1 MQSFRSGRL
10 VRGFVATFACICWG
24 CCGGALAQVLDLG
37 FAVPADFEIEYL
49 AAKRDMS
56 DGLWSESLRHV
67 ANALEKLERPIVRK
81 QLGVNHSFLK
91 FHFLELRAL
100 VLGEVGCRK
109 AATSQY
115 AVAQRVLE
123 NLANNRA
130 LDVSYQQALLEFS
143 EIRICRPVLDF
154 GMGFAGLE
162 KRSQHYFRWKE
173 AIRRCEA
180 YASRMRAN
188 GGVWVRMRGKQL
200 IEMAREKM
208 QPHWLGDKD
217 AAAVETEA
225 ERAQRHR
232 DAMVYLLEAENQ
244 FASRLI
250 WKKMFPDKT
259 DWEFMEFNA
268 FKQLDWKND
277 LTTDGRNGLTDL
289 KSETVAKELWKL
301 YIDDFIELR
310 LAQIELQS
318 RLEARDDNLAWD
330 PDNADSQFES
340 MISTIRSHL
349 GPRGDNHPVIFRARL
364 CRAKWW
370 CYQARHALEKLE
382 KQAADPNGGLAA
394 KESLSL
400 KVRSYAKDA
409 IRHIRDI
416 QSSLHPSKGGEVA
429 AMPVVDEACA
439 GAELC
444 AHETLLRMQE
454 SMKSMPDVEV
464 KWRTRR
470 VEQLRAQINADG
482 FGIAACKAFGAFG
495 DPRKK

>member
-1 MQSFRSGRL
+1 MQNVQCGRL
-10 VRGFVATFACICWG
+10 AQAFAVAFACISWG
-24 CCGGALAQVLDLG
+24 FCGGALADIFDLG
-37 FAVPADFEIEYL
+37 FAVPAEFEMEYL
-49 AAKRDMS
+49 AASRDMS

-67 ANALEKLERPIVRK
+67 ANALEKLESPTVRK

-91 FHFLELRAL
+91 FHFLELRAK
-100 VLGEVGCRK
+100 VLGEIGCRK

-115 AVAQRVLE
+115 AVAQRVLQ
-123 NLANNRA
+123 NLANNRKS
-130 LDVSYQQALLEFS
+130 DVSYQQAMLEFA
-143 EIRICRPVLDF
+143 EIRIFRPVLDF

-162 KRSQHYFRWKE
+162 QRSQHYFRWKE

-180 YASRMRAN
+180 FASRMRAN
-188 GGVWVRMRGKQL
+188 GGLWVRLRGKQL

-208 QPHWLGDKD
+208 QPPWLGVKD

-244 FASRLI
+244 FAVRPT
-250 WKKMFPDKT
+250 WQKMFPKKT
-259 DWEFMEFNA
+259 EWQFMAFDA
-268 FKQLDWKND
+268 FKELDWK
-277 LTTDGRNGLTDL
+277 TGLPDL
-289 KSETVAKELWKL
+289 KSEAFAKDVYQA

-310 LAQIELQS
+310 LAHIELQS
-318 RLEARDDNLAWD
+318 RLEARDDNLGWD

-349 GPRGDNHPVIFRARL
+349 GPRGDNHPAIFRARL

-382 KQAADPNGGLAA
+382 KHAAQPNGGLAA
-394 KESLSL
+394 KEGLSL

-416 QSSLHPSKGGEVA
+416 QSSLHPPKGGEVA

-444 AHETLLRMQE
+444 AHETLLRMQD
-454 SMKSMPDVEV
+454 SVKAMPEVEV

-470 VEQLRAQINADG
+470 VERLRAEINSDG